1 MNDPQGP
8 PRNGANFTALTP
20 LHFLPRTAEIW
31 PNRVAIIHGDL
42 RRTWADTYSRCLRLC
57 SALMKRGIRR
67 GDSVA
72 VLLNNTPEHI
82 EAHFGI
88 PMCGAVM
95 TPLNYRL
102 DARMLSF
109 MLGHS
114 ESKIL
119 IVDREY
125 SKVANDALN
134 LLPGDK
140 RPLVVDVDDPLC
152 KENGPR
158 IGAMTY
164 EDLLAE
170 GDPNAAWAPPLDEW
184 DTLSLCYTSGTT
196 SDPKGVLLHHRG
208 AYLKAIH
215 LLVKWP
221 LLRHSVFLWAV
232 PMFHLNG
239 WFFPYAVTAAAGVHV
254 CLRKVIAQDIF
265 AAVKQHGVTHICGAP
280 IVMSTMLQYTG
291 PREWPQT
298 VQFMASAS
306 APPAPVLAKMGGLGI
321 EVCHVYGLTEA
332 YGTGVMCEWKD
343 DEWNSKS
350 IEERATLLARQGVR
364 CLELEHLDV
373 YDQTTR
379 KPVPHDGETI
389 GEVVMRGNTIM
400 KGYYKN
406 PSATEKEFRDGV
418 FNTGDLGV
426 VHPDGYIQL
435 KDRSKDIIISGGE
448 NISSLEVES
457 LLLKHPKIA
466 ECAVV
471 ARPDEK
477 WGETPVAWI
486 VCKPGETMTDEE
498 IYQWCRDNIVRYMN
512 PRTFVFESLDHVK
525 TPTGK
530 IQKHHL
536 REAAKHL
543 KKPPFGIVSADDA
556 AKQRS
561 KL

>member
-42 RRTWADTYSRCLRLC
+42 RRTWADTCSRCLRLC

-170 GDPNAAWAPPLDEW
+170 GDPNAAWAPP
-184 DTLSLCYTSGTT
+184 
-196 SDPKGVLLHHRG
+196 
-208 AYLKAIH
+208 
-215 LLVKWP
+215 
-221 LLRHSVFLWAV
+221 
-232 PMFHLNG
+232 
-239 WFFPYAVTAAAGVHV
+239 
-254 CLRKVIAQDIF
+254 Q
-265 AAVKQHGVTHICGAP
+265 
-280 IVMSTMLQYTG
+280 
-291 PREWPQT
+291 
-298 VQFMASAS
+298 
-306 APPAPVLAKMGGLGI
+306 
-321 EVCHVYGLTEA
+321 
-332 YGTGVMCEWKD
+332 
-343 DEWNSKS
+343 
-350 IEERATLLARQGVR
+350 
-364 CLELEHLDV
+364 
-373 YDQTTR
+373 
-379 KPVPHDGETI
+379 
-389 GEVVMRGNTIM
+389 
-400 KGYYKN
+400 
-406 PSATEKEFRDGV
+406 
-418 FNTGDLGV
+418 
-426 VHPDGYIQL
+426 
-435 KDRSKDIIISGGE
+435 
-448 NISSLEVES
+448 
-457 LLLKHPKIA
+457 
-466 ECAVV
+466 
-471 ARPDEK
+471 
-477 WGETPVAWI
+477 
-486 VCKPGETMTDEE
+486 
-498 IYQWCRDNIVRYMN
+498 
-512 PRTFVFESLDHVK
+512 
-525 TPTGK
+525 
-530 IQKHHL
+530 
-536 REAAKHL
+536 
-543 KKPPFGIVSADDA
+543 DA
-556 AKQRS
+556 APRRTRRGCCCTIAART
-561 KL
+561 